1 MKTDSLTAELKEYA
15 LSHGMDLIGI
25 TSAKPFLR
33 QGREQEIIDPKE
45 LLPDGR
51 KEMQYALDG

>member
-1 MKTDSLTAELKEYA
+1 LKEHA
-15 LSHGMDLIGI
+15 LSHGIDLIGI
-25 TSAKPFLR
+25 ASARPFIR

-51 KEMQYALDG
+51 KEMEHALGG